1 MSKQKAE
8 TESKQGRPASEAPDD
23 VRNSQAEGQPEP
35 VPAETSCQPEAASG
49 PAETGQSGQSEE
61 TDGKLGPLQEELEEM
76 RDKYLRLTAEF
87 DNFRRRTAKEKLD
100 LVNSAGEQVIKGF
113 LPILDDC
120 ERALEVLAK
129 SSDSEAAKEGTEL
142 IYSKLKSY
150 LQSKGLAVMDVIGK
164 EFDTDFHEAV
174 AQIPAPAPE
183 GKNRV
188 VDVVQHGY
196 TLNGKVIRYAKVVL
210 GV

>member
-1 MSKQKAE
+1 MSKQK
-8 TESKQGRPASEAPDD
+8 TESNQNPPVPEAGEEI
-23 VRNSQAEGQPEP
+23 RESRTEGQPEP
-35 VPAETSCQPEAASG
+35 VPAGTACQPEPAPAADA
-49 PAETGQSGQSEE
+49 PAAVPEE
-61 TDGKLGPLQEELEEM
+61 TDGQSGLLQDELDEM

-129 SSDSEAAKEGTEL
+129 SSDSDAAKEGTEL
-142 IYSKLKSY
+142 IYSKLKTY

-174 AQIPAPAPE
+174 AQIPAPDPD
-183 GKNRV
+183 GKNRI